1 MNRVEVRLHASL
13 ERIRPELKAGE
24 ALPLELKEGTTVERM
39 VEALDIPKKGIHL
52 VVVNGRTRP
61 LDHPLSDGDR
71 VALFPP
77 VGGG

>member
-1 MNRVEVRLHASL
+1 MIRVEVRLHASL
-13 ERIRPELKAGE
+13 ERIRPGLRAGE
-24 ALPLELKEGTTVERM
+24 ALPLELQEGTTVERM
-39 VEALDIPKKGIHL
+39 VEELGIPKKGIHL
-52 VVVNGRTRP
+52 VFVNGKTRP

>member
-1 MNRVEVRLHASL
+1 MIRVEVRLHASL
-13 ERIRPELKAGE
+13 ERIRPGLKAGE

-52 VVVNGRTRP
+52 VIVNGRTRP

>member
-1 MNRVEVRLHASL
+1 MIRVEVRLHASL
-13 ERIRPELKAGE
+13 ERIRPRLKAGE
-24 ALPLELKEGTTVERM
+24 ALPLELREGTTVERM

-52 VVVNGRTRP
+52 VIVNGRTRP

>member
-1 MNRVEVRLHASL
+1 MIRVEVRLHASL
-13 ERIRPELKAGE
+13 ERIRPGLKAGE

-61 LDHPLSDGDR
+61 LDHPVSDGDR

>member
-13 ERIRPELKAGE
+13 ERIRPGLKAGE

-39 VEALDIPKKGIHL
+39 VEALGIPKKGIHL
-52 VVVNGRTRP
+52 VLVNGRTRP

>member
-1 MNRVEVRLHASL
+1 MIRVEVRLHASL
-13 ERIRPELKAGE
+13 ERIRPGLKAGE
-24 ALPLELKEGTTVERM
+24 ELPLELREGTTVEQM

>member
-1 MNRVEVRLHASL
+1 MIRVEVRLHASL
-13 ERIRPELKAGE
+13 ERIRPGLKAGE

>member
-1 MNRVEVRLHASL
+1 MRVEVRLHASL
-13 ERIRPELKAGE
+13 ERIRPGLKAGE

>member
-1 MNRVEVRLHASL
+1 MIRVEVRLHASL

-24 ALPLELKEGTTVERM
+24 AFPLDLKEGTSVGRM
-39 VEALDIPKKGIHL
+39 AEELGIPKKGVHL
-52 VVVNGRTRP
+52 VLVNGRTRP